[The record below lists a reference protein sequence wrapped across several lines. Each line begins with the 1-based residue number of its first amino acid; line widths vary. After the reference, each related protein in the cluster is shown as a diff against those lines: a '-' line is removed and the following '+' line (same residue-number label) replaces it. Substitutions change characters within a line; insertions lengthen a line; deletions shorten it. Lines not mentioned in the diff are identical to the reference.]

1 MGIRTEFIGLQID
14 RISFEDAVR
23 QCREMAHSQK
33 PAYACFAN
41 VHMLIE
47 SHGNAKIQLAVN
59 GASLVL
65 ADGMPLAKGLS
76 ILSGQIQER
85 IAGMDFIAPFL
96 DEMDRSRMRLC
107 IYGGT
112 QQMAEEAGKKI
123 ASCYPGIASVQCLSP
138 PFGII
143 KEEEEQHWVDKIRE
157 QHPHVVFTIL
167 GCPKQEL
174 FMAKHS
180 HGIDALMLG
189 LGGALPV
196 FLGLQKRA
204 PDWMRKYMLE
214 WLYRLIQEPG
224 RLWKRYFVTNFHF
237 LWLFMGALLKR
248 NNLR

>member
-1 MGIRTEFIGLQID
+1 MGIRTDFIGLQID
-14 RISFEDAVR
+14 RISFKDALR
-23 QCREMAHSQK
+23 QCREMALSQK

-47 SHGNAKIQLAVN
+47 SHRNPGLQQAVN

-76 ILSGQIQER
+76 FLSGQVQER

-96 DEMDRSRMRLC
+96 DEMDRSGMRLC
-107 IYGGT
+107 IYGGSP
-112 QQMAEEAGKKI
+112 QMAEEARKKI
-123 ASCYPGIASVQCLSP
+123 ASDYPGIASVQCLSP

-143 KEEEEQHWVDKIRE
+143 KDEEEQKWIDRIRE
-157 QHPHVVFTIL
+157 QQPHVVFTIL

-180 HGIDALMLG
+180 RDINALMLG

-204 PDWMRKYMLE
+204 PEWMRKYMLE

-224 RLWKRYFVTNFHF
+224 RLWKRYFVTNFLF
-237 LWLFMGALLKR
+237 LWLFMGSFLKKHNFR
-248 NNLR
+248 